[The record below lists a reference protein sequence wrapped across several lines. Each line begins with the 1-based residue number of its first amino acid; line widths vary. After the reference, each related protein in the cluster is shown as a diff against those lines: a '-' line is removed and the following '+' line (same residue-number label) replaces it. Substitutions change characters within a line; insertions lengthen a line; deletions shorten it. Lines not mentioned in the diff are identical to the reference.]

1 MDTIRKY
8 ISYLAPG
15 HILASVVWLMFFL
28 YPFIDYWEYNIGSMT
43 FTLRQGKGY
52 LSYNAIIAVA
62 LSSFGM
68 LLGGYWWRI
77 MRYLKPQGYLLR
89 WVFLVL
95 MIVIVTYNYISLLE
109 VDDVRRYEPATS
121 WFYAIGAAALTIT
134 LVYSWIFFC
143 CVAVTLI
150 INNIIVLNHYDL
162 PLLNYISALL
172 GRVSFHMAL
181 VSLLWMTIELMLR
194 SVPKTLRWPIWS
206 IYTCLI
212 VVSIVDIFTHTV
224 MNRPLMTYIN
234 SFTETGDFNWRKEF
248 TGAGDELLWVSEMSN
263 FQVVLIITL
272 FFIITGGF
280 AAVCW
285 FISKRKKWFSL
296 KTVCYIFG
304 ASFVLLLTEQA
315 LGMAWKGKV
324 NREKEWQAFDLK
336 IPFFKPAEGIGE
348 YRIEFVMNAPEDVSK
363 ETLRATPDIY
373 FIMVESMRGDTLTPE
388 ITPFLHELSI
398 TGSQRFHQS
407 WAGSNATHL
416 SWFSVFHSRPSVH
429 WGYTVEEQKG
439 LPKEKG
445 APTMK
450 WLKANGYNIEVR
462 AVCDQR

>member
-52 LSYNAIIAVA
+52 LSFNAIIAVA

-134 LVYSWIFFC
+134 LVYSIIMRDKGRRVKCSWSEFKEWFSKRGHFNWIFFC

-194 SVPKTLRWPIWS
+194 SVLFNSGFDCR
-206 IYTCLI
+206 YL
-212 VVSIVDIFTHTV
+212 HTYCDES
-224 MNRPLMTYIN
+224 P
-234 SFTETGDFNWRKEF
+234 FN
-248 TGAGDELLWVSEMSN
+248 
-263 FQVVLIITL
+263 
-272 FFIITGGF
+272 
-280 AAVCW
+280 
-285 FISKRKKWFSL
+285 
-296 KTVCYIFG
+296 
-304 ASFVLLLTEQA
+304 
-315 LGMAWKGKV
+315 
-324 NREKEWQAFDLK
+324 DL
-336 IPFFKPAEGIGE
+336 
-348 YRIEFVMNAPEDVSK
+348 
-363 ETLRATPDIY
+363 
-373 FIMVESMRGDTLTPE
+373 
-388 ITPFLHELSI
+388 H
-398 TGSQRFHQS
+398 
-407 WAGSNATHL
+407 
-416 SWFSVFHSRPSVH
+416 
-429 WGYTVEEQKG
+429 
-439 LPKEKG
+439 
-445 APTMK
+445 
-450 WLKANGYNIEVR
+450 
-462 AVCDQR
+462 